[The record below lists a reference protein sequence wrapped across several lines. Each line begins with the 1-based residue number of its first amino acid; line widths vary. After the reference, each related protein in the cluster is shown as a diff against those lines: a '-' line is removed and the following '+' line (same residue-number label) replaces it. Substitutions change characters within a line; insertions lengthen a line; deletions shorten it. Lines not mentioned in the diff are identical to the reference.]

1 MNLSTNTS
9 DQVILST
16 ESSTFQREN
25 IVLPAVRIVVRRK
38 DDKTLQSAVYAYIQ
52 AVRALGRNQ
61 LNTIEIAEA
70 LSIPVTEVNRAIV
83 SLKKKG
89 VKVLN
94 G

>member
-1 MNLSTNTS
+1 
-9 DQVILST
+9 
-16 ESSTFQREN
+16 
-25 IVLPAVRIVVRRK
+25 VRVGTRPKGNKAI
-38 DDKTLQSAVYAYIQ
+38 QNAVYAYIQ

-61 LNTIEIAEA
+61 LNTTEIAEA
-70 LSIPVTEVNRAIV
+70 LSIPVTEVNYAIS